1 MFSHQKRISIIYLQ
15 FIHTSLEKSSAKCPS
30 LHQRKQTL
38 ASTNLVAVWRSERLL
53 LPPPSHS
60 RTFVF
65 MLSAFVTSL
74 SPSPVRSHQSP
85 VRSPSPVR
93 SHQSTALRRPSRSTA
108 LRRPSKFPEFKFS
121 FGGTYSITSG
131 MINNPA
137 SLGDGFTIS
146 ITSGVLQN
154 SRVLFTAARSTISI
168 CPCSFKSAVKK
179 MRHSY
184 FSYVRNLTR
193 FCSRSRSAAYSSFF
207 SEFDGD
213 STLASLK
220 LKQSPASDDSS
231 NVAFKKI
238 SSIYYG
244 DSISVKKPMS
254 KRNDN
259 AKESQSQPGISWLSN
274 IYNNNLLLQ
283 RKGHSRKKKQRHLFE
298 FSQENRFNKLVRICA
313 KVLGPEATIALF
325 GKVGRDPGIK
335 GYNELIEMCI
345 EKARESSDEDIV
357 IEELGKV
364 FHLFKLMG
372 ERGFRLEEQSYR
384 PLLLYTIDMCMVEE
398 FHFFYDAIKDQN
410 ASLITRLGYYEM
422 MLWLRVNNEEKI
434 QEICNLIAENDGE
447 EISDLRD
454 YETNNIT
461 NFIASYAVSIPNLS
475 VENVITKFKDLH
487 QTLEVS
493 PSSSSYE
500 RLILHSCTLREV
512 RVALDIVDEM
522 CEGGLTLSN
531 EMLQSILQTCE
542 ETSEYNLVHRI
553 FSTIRQYNL
562 ETNDKTFRCM
572 IDLFL
577 KMKDLE
583 GAYRMLDEMGELNL
597 KPSASMYNTIMAECF
612 REKNTSDGV
621 RVLEHMQNA
630 DVMPDSETF
639 SYLISNSETEEDIV
653 MYYKE
658 LKESGIKPTKQIFMA
673 LINAYAACGQL
684 EKAKQVVLD
693 PLIPQ
698 KNLNQIKYVLVSVL
712 AAHGQ
717 LSEAIH
723 YYEEIK
729 KAGHNLE
736 PKDVM
741 NLIEKTRSDVEL
753 DRLLLLLEELNDTDY
768 WNGACCRIILYC
780 IWNKDIS
787 SAVNLCKLLKNKYQS
802 DELVTEVL
810 CDKHHSNELVMKVL
824 FDKVFSL
831 INGSESSH
839 LQASLELLSEIKD
852 KLGLVPPKEYHDSLL
867 SAHAKTSELHNAN

>member
-1 MFSHQKRISIIYLQ
+1 MTGPVF
-15 FIHTSLEKSSAKCPS
+15 
-30 LHQRKQTL
+30 
-38 ASTNLVAVWRSERLL
+38 
-53 LPPPSHS
+53 
-60 RTFVF
+60 RT
-65 MLSAFVTSL
+65 
-74 SPSPVRSHQSP
+74 
-85 VRSPSPVR
+85 
-93 SHQSTALRRPSRSTA
+93 
-108 LRRPSKFPEFKFS
+108 
-121 FGGTYSITSG
+121 
-131 MINNPA
+131 
-137 SLGDGFTIS
+137 
-146 ITSGVLQN
+146 LQN
-154 SRVLFTAARSTISI
+154 SRVLFAAARSTISI

-193 FCSRSRSAAYSSFF
+193 FRSRSRSAAYSSFF

-259 AKESQSQPGISWLSN
+259 AKESQSQPSISWLSN

-335 GYNELIEMCI
+335 GYNALIEMCI

-398 FHFFYDAIKDQN
+398 FHFFCDAIKDQN

-447 EISDLRD
+447 EISDLRENYLLALCESERKKEILELLEIINIKKLSSVESVEKIFQALGRHQLEPVAENFLLDFKTSD

-500 RLILHSCTLREV
+500 KLILHSCTLRE
-512 RVALDIVDEM
+512 
-522 CEGGLTLSN
+522 
-531 EMLQSILQTCE
+531 
-542 ETSEYNLVHRI
+542 
-553 FSTIRQYNL
+553 
-562 ETNDKTFRCM
+562 
-572 IDLFL
+572 
-577 KMKDLE
+577 
-583 GAYRMLDEMGELNL
+583 
-597 KPSASMYNTIMAECF
+597 
-612 REKNTSDGV
+612 
-621 RVLEHMQNA
+621 
-630 DVMPDSETF
+630 
-639 SYLISNSETEEDIV
+639 
-653 MYYKE
+653 
-658 LKESGIKPTKQIFMA
+658 
-673 LINAYAACGQL
+673 
-684 EKAKQVVLD
+684 
-693 PLIPQ
+693 
-698 KNLNQIKYVLVSVL
+698 
-712 AAHGQ
+712 
-717 LSEAIH
+717 
-723 YYEEIK
+723 
-729 KAGHNLE
+729 
-736 PKDVM
+736 
-741 NLIEKTRSDVEL
+741 EKTRSDVEL

-768 WNGACCRIILYC
+768 WDGACCRIILYC

-810 CDKHHSNELVMKVL
+810 CDKHHSDELVMKVL

-867 SAHAKTSELHNAN
+867 SAHAKTSELHNANSTKH

>member
-259 AKESQSQPGISWLSN
+259 AKESQSQPEFV
-274 IYNNNLLLQ
+274 Q
-283 RKGHSRKKKQRHLFE
+283 RYLGRRLPLHC
-298 FSQENRFNKLVRICA
+298 LV
-313 KVLGPEATIALF
+313 K
-325 GKVGRDPGIK
+325 
-335 GYNELIEMCI
+335 
-345 EKARESSDEDIV
+345 
-357 IEELGKV
+357 
-364 FHLFKLMG
+364 
-372 ERGFRLEEQSYR
+372 
-384 PLLLYTIDMCMVEE
+384 
-398 FHFFYDAIKDQN
+398 
-410 ASLITRLGYYEM
+410 
-422 MLWLRVNNEEKI
+422 
-434 QEICNLIAENDGE
+434 
-447 EISDLRD
+447 
-454 YETNNIT
+454 
-461 NFIASYAVSIPNLS
+461 
-475 VENVITKFKDLH
+475 
-487 QTLEVS
+487 
-493 PSSSSYE
+493 
-500 RLILHSCTLREV
+500 
-512 RVALDIVDEM
+512 
-522 CEGGLTLSN
+522 
-531 EMLQSILQTCE
+531 
-542 ETSEYNLVHRI
+542 
-553 FSTIRQYNL
+553 
-562 ETNDKTFRCM
+562 
-572 IDLFL
+572 
-577 KMKDLE
+577 
-583 GAYRMLDEMGELNL
+583 LDE
-597 KPSASMYNTIMAECF
+597 I
-612 REKNTSDGV
+612 
-621 RVLEHMQNA
+621 Q
-630 DVMPDSETF
+630 
-639 SYLISNSETEEDIV
+639 
-653 MYYKE
+653 
-658 LKESGIKPTKQIFMA
+658 
-673 LINAYAACGQL
+673 
-684 EKAKQVVLD
+684 
-693 PLIPQ
+693 
-698 KNLNQIKYVLVSVL
+698 
-712 AAHGQ
+712 
-717 LSEAIH
+717 
-723 YYEEIK
+723 
-729 KAGHNLE
+729 
-736 PKDVM
+736 
-741 NLIEKTRSDVEL
+741 
-753 DRLLLLLEELNDTDY
+753 
-768 WNGACCRIILYC
+768 
-780 IWNKDIS
+780 
-787 SAVNLCKLLKNKYQS
+787 
-802 DELVTEVL
+802 
-810 CDKHHSNELVMKVL
+810 
-824 FDKVFSL
+824 
-831 INGSESSH
+831 GS
-839 LQASLELLSEIKD
+839 K
-852 KLGLVPPKEYHDSLL
+852 G
-867 SAHAKTSELHNAN
+867 TTN

>member
-259 AKESQSQPGISWLSN
+259 AKESQSQP
-274 IYNNNLLLQ
+274 
-283 RKGHSRKKKQRHLFE
+283 
-298 FSQENRFNKLVRICA
+298 
-313 KVLGPEATIALF
+313 
-325 GKVGRDPGIK
+325 VGRDPGIK

>member
-1 MFSHQKRISIIYLQ
+1 MFTASACSSCFF
-15 FIHTSLEKSSAKCPS
+15 FIVCSETKPSSCLFFDDLNS
-30 LHQRKQTL
+30 
-38 ASTNLVAVWRSERLL
+38 
-53 LPPPSHS
+53 
-60 RTFVF
+60 
-65 MLSAFVTSL
+65 
-74 SPSPVRSHQSP
+74 
-85 VRSPSPVR
+85 
-93 SHQSTALRRPSRSTA
+93 
-108 LRRPSKFPEFKFS
+108 SKFPEFKFS

-137 SLGDGFTIS
+137 SL
-146 ITSGVLQN
+146 
-154 SRVLFTAARSTISI
+154 
-168 CPCSFKSAVKK
+168 
-179 MRHSY
+179 
-184 FSYVRNLTR
+184 
-193 FCSRSRSAAYSSFF
+193 
-207 SEFDGD
+207 D

-447 EISDLRD
+447 EISDLRENYLLALCECERKKEILELLEIINIKKLSSVESVEKIFQALGRHQLEPVVENFLLDFKTSD